1 MKRHEKAMFGALAA
15 FAAGELYRHLATPE
29 QKRRW
34 EGFVK
39 VHHGTVGVVAAA
51 TGALAGSPTIAG
63 AGLGLAIHDARDA
76 PKWFESSA

>member
-1 MKRHEKAMFGALAA
+1 MRWHEKMMLGALAA
-15 FAAGELYRHLATPE
+15 FVAGELYLHLATPE

-39 VHHGTVGVVAAA
+39 AHHGEVGVVAAA
-51 TGALAGSPTIAG
+51 TGALAGSPTLAG

-76 PKWFESSA
+76 PKWFGSSA

>member
-1 MKRHEKAMFGALAA
+1 MRWHEKVLLGALVALAA
-15 FAAGELYRHLATPE
+15 CESYRHLTTPE

-39 VHHGTVGVVAAA
+39 THHGEVGVVAAA
-51 TGALAGSPTIAG
+51 AGALAGSPTLAG
-63 AGLGLAIHDARDA
+63 AGIGLAIHDARDA